1 MPCESN
7 ETHHDT
13 MQLNLILIS
22 NLKQCTLKQEVVM
35 QGEGIATMG
44 EPDSL
49 WTAAKSQS
57 AISRT
62 SLGCAAGE
70 KGFPTLRREWDKREQ
85 SCADDD
91 SCSCR

>member
-1 MPCESN
+1 
-7 ETHHDT
+7 
-13 MQLNLILIS
+13 
-22 NLKQCTLKQEVVM
+22 M

-49 WTAAKSQS
+49 WTAAKSQNAAQS

-70 KGFPTLRREWDKREQ
+70 KGFPTLSREWDKREQ
-85 SCADDD
+85 SLAVP
-91 SCSCR
+91 SS